1 MKNVI
6 STDKAPAAIGPYS
19 QAIEVNGMVYTSGII
34 PVVPATGEIPEGS
47 VAQAKQALTNLSHLL
62 EAADTSMANV
72 VKTTVFIKE
81 MISQQ
86 STKYMRHFLRART
99 RREAALRWRVFRRTL
114 CSRSKRLLPNNCC
127 DRNRN
132 T

>member
-72 VKTTVFIKE
+72 VKTTVTSCAASFLFRE
-81 MISQQ
+81 HLLHDPYTYISILPP
-86 STKYMRHFLRART
+86 SSGFT
-99 RREAALRWRVFRRTL
+99 E
-114 CSRSKRLLPNNCC
+114 CSII
-127 DRNRN
+127 
-132 T
+132 